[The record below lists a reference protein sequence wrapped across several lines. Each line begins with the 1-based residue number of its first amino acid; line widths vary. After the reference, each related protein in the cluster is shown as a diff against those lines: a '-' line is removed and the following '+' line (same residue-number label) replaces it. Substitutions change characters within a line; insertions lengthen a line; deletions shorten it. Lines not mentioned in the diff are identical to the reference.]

1 VSDPVFLQDLDIAQ
15 KRSLIFREYERLR
28 NEAQEEVKNMLG
40 EDWHLDYCCWTVFTS
55 TCAGT
60 TEMVLLLL
68 WRHLVSYVEHDLS
81 SSATSAPPVNMKST
95 LRLLPLPDSD
105 SFKANAG
112 KKLVGAL
119 TRLSALDLVSRF
131 TWVGVAFG
139 DDDTPYQTADTLGS
153 EWQSYQ
159 GYIEIMSRRLR
170 DTVGLHDALE

>member
-1 VSDPVFLQDLDIAQ
+1 MSGSGTRLKEKSKICSVRTGLRV
-15 KRSLIFREYERLR
+15 IFAGL
-28 NEAQEEVKNMLG
+28 L
-40 EDWHLDYCCWTVFTS
+40 FTRAD
-55 TCAGT
+55 AGT

-68 WRHLVSYVEHDLS
+68 WRHLVSYVGHDSS

-119 TRLSALDLVSRF
+119 VRLSALDLVSLF
-131 TWVGVAFG
+131 AWISGWLSVTLI
-139 DDDTPYQTADTLGS
+139 PHQTADTLGS

-170 DTVGLHDALE
+170 DTVGLHEALE